1 MERVI
6 SASSFSALR
15 MAANPGGL
23 NIEIK
28 HLFPGIAVDRAG
40 FQFGHDQI
48 VVAQHQ
54 QGFHQGARLL
64 TGRH

>member
-15 MAANPGGL
+15 MGSESGWPEYRDKTSL
-23 NIEIK
+23 
-28 HLFPGIAVDRAG
+28 PWIAVDRAG

-54 QGFHQGARLL
+54 QGFHRAPAC
-64 TGRH
+64 